1 MYLRCCYYQNANG
14 ANFDRIK
21 MNIDECGTSYTYD
34 NDGNLISAKDN
45 AGRHESYN
53 YNNASD
59 MTKLTTADN
68 KAYKFTYSDT
78 YKHRMLSATSES
90 SGVKNSF
97 EYDGSGNLTKTRVDK
112 SGYAKYIEQGSTYT
126 GNGNYLATSTAANG
140 YSTTYTYNTYKG
152 TLEKVIDANNKTTS
166 YTYDGNT
173 DRMKKVT
180 SGGSTVE
187 YTYAK
192 NGQLTSI
199 KSPGSSPTYNFVYD
213 KWGNNTEVKV
223 GNQTLVTNTYKSNN
237 GLLTQQKYGNE
248 FTVGH
253 NYDSLDRETSR
264 SYNGTTKFYWTYN
277 ADGNLARYSENGN
290 RVLTYLYDDIG
301 RLLQVSGNDGSYVK
315 TSYDELD
322 KSTDLHYK
330 FNGQRRDVYF
340 HYSDK
345 DNLPLDVKFGTDSK
359 YIVEN
364 NYDELT
370 RLKFKTYTIP
380 NTNSKI
386 NTSYSYVDWSGNN
399 SNRTTGTVRGIDYT
413 YVTGGLTTH
422 DRWYTYDNVGNILT
436 ECRWISSSSKPV
448 QESYTYDAKNQL
460 VRHDS
465 VTQNCTITYAYDAG
479 GNITSKKIY
488 AYTTDS
494 LTGKAPTET
503 INYTY
508 GNSAWKD
515 ELTSYKGEAIEYDEI
530 GNPELY
536 RGWTMG
542 WEGRQ
547 LKSAG
552 KNGTNL
558 SFTYDSEGIRTSK
571 TVGSTTT
578 KYLLNG
584 TQILAQ
590 TTNGKTL
597 CFFYDQQGNRVG
609 MADSSNKFYYYIYN
623 LQGDVI
629 ALADASTGKLVVT
642 YTYDAWGKLVK
653 LEDSTANSVGT
664 QNPFR
669 YKGYYYDTETSLYY
683 LQTRYY
689 DPDTGRF
696 ISADGQLNEGV
707 LGYNM
712 FAYCENN
719 PVNRADSTGE
729 AWYHWALGA
738 AIVVGCAVA
747 TVATCGGFAAAAM
760 AVGMVSSGVAASTTA
775 ATVAAAAFI
784 GSSTAYGVAALT
796 ASSNS
801 RSVKEFCDQGNWGTV
816 AATAGGAIIN
826 GYSGYVASNA
836 KASQNSAASSPSGN
850 SSYSHLKYPGNDPAK
865 CNQPGFEWRGSG
877 SPASGKG
884 NYVNMST
891 GEWLHPDLNHGP
903 PIGPHWDYGVRGS
916 TETVRIFSDG
926 SVIPK

>member
-1 MYLRCCYYQNANG
+1 MPSKRA
-14 ANFDRIK
+14 
-21 MNIDECGTSYTYD
+21 
-34 NDGNLISAKDN
+34 
-45 AGRHESYN
+45 
-53 YNNASD
+53 
-59 MTKLTTADN
+59 
-68 KAYKFTYSDT
+68 
-78 YKHRMLSATSES
+78 
-90 SGVKNSF
+90 
-97 EYDGSGNLTKTRVDK
+97 
-112 SGYAKYIEQGSTYT
+112 
-126 GNGNYLATSTAANG
+126 
-140 YSTTYTYNTYKG
+140 
-152 TLEKVIDANNKTTS
+152 
-166 YTYDGNT
+166 DGNT
-173 DRMKKVT
+173 
-180 SGGSTVE
+180 
-187 YTYAK
+187 
-192 NGQLTSI
+192 I
-199 KSPGSSPTYNFVYD
+199 
-213 KWGNNTEVKV
+213 
-223 GNQTLVTNTYKSNN
+223 
-237 GLLTQQKYGNE
+237 
-248 FTVGH
+248 
-253 NYDSLDRETSR
+253 
-264 SYNGTTKFYWTYN
+264 
-277 ADGNLARYSENGN
+277 

-345 DNLPLDVKFGTDSK
+345 DNLPLDVKFGTGTA
-359 YIVEN
+359 YAVTN
-364 NYDELT
+364 LYDGLT
-370 RLKFKTYTIP
+370 RVYEKDYTLVG
-380 NTNSKI
+380 
-386 NTSYSYVDWSGNN
+386 NTSGSTLKAEYSYVDWSGDN
-399 SNRTTGTVRGIDYT
+399 SDRTTGTVRGINYT
-413 YVTGGLTTH
+413 YADGGLKTN

-436 ECRWISSSSKPV
+436 ECSWISSSSKPV

-488 AYTTDS
+488 AYTTGS
-494 LTGKAPTET
+494 LDGKAPTET

-597 CFFYDQQGNRVG
+597 CFFYDQQGNRVA

-629 ALADASTGKLVVT
+629 ALADASTGKLAVT
-642 YTYDAWGKLVK
+642 YTYDAWGKVLSVN
-653 LEDSTANSVGT
+653 DTTANSVGT

-683 LQTRYY
+683 LQSRYY
-689 DPDTGRF
+689 DPEVGRF
-696 ISADGQLNEGV
+696 INADAFASTDISGV
-707 LGYNM
+707 LSANM

-719 PVNRADSTGE
+719 PVMRDDPTGE
-729 AWYHWALGA
+729 VWTVAVKMLVGAAVSMASYAFDQSMAGEKIDIKELAMSAAEGAVTAVVPTKYATAISAVSTFFKSARAGNDFKTVAMDVVASVGSSLIGAGSSYLGGKVKLTQFKNSASKRELKSLANTLKKTKRNGNEFKQLSKWKGEMDNLGA
-738 AIVVGCAVA
+738 
-747 TVATCGGFAAAAM
+747 
-760 AVGMVSSGVAASTTA
+760 
-775 ATVAAAAFI
+775 
-784 GSSTAYGVAALT
+784 
-796 ASSNS
+796 
-801 RSVKEFCDQGNWGTV
+801 
-816 AATAGGAIIN
+816 
-826 GYSGYVASNA
+826 
-836 KASQNSAASSPSGN
+836 
-850 SSYSHLKYPGNDPAK
+850 KY
-865 CNQPGFEWRGSG
+865 FMG
-877 SPASGKG
+877 SPYAQYCG
-884 NYVNMST
+884 Y
-891 GEWLHPDLNHGP
+891 L
-903 PIGPHWDYGVRGS
+903 
-916 TETVRIFSDG
+916 G
-926 SVIPK
+926 SVGFSLTYNVARCGR

>member
-53 YNNASD
+53 YNSASD

-126 GNGNYLATSTAANG
+126 SNGNYLATSTAANG
-140 YSTTYTYNTYKG
+140 YSTTYNYNAYKG
-152 TLEKVIDANNKTTS
+152 TLEKVIDANGKTTS

-173 DRMKKVT
+173 DRMKTVT
-180 SGGSTVE
+180 SSGSTVT
-187 YTYAK
+187 YTYK
-192 NGQLTSI
+192 NNGQLTSI
-199 KSPGSSPTYNFVYD
+199 QSPGSSPTYNFEYD

-223 GNQTLVTNTYKSNN
+223 GSQTLVKNTYKSNN
-237 GLLTQQKYGNE
+237 GLLTQQEYGNG
-248 FTVGH
+248 FKVGH

-264 SYNGTTKFYWTYN
+264 SYNGATKFYWTYN

-380 NTNSKI
+380 STGSKI

-399 SNRTTGTVRGIDYT
+399 SDRTTGTVRGIDYT

-436 ECRWISSSSKPV
+436 EKVWTSDDTKPV

-465 VTQNCTITYAYDAG
+465 ATLKATYTYAYDAG
-479 GNITSKKIY
+479 GNITEKRTY
-488 AYTTDS
+488 AYTTGD
-494 LTGKAPTET
+494 LTGKTATKT
-503 INYTY
+503 VKYDY
-508 GNSAWKD
+508 GNSAWGD
-515 ELTSYKGEAIEYDEI
+515 ELTSYNGESIVYDKI
-530 GNPELY
+530 GNPTSY
-536 RGWTMG
+536 RGWGMT
-542 WEGRQ
+542 WQGRQ
-547 LKSAG
+547 LVKAE
-552 KNGTNL
+552 KDKKL
-558 SFTYDSEGIRTSK
+558 SFTYDSEGVRTSK

-597 CFFYDQQGNRVG
+597 CFFYDQQGNRVA

-664 QNPFR
+664 LNPFR
-669 YKGYYYDTETSLYY
+669 YRGYYYDTETSLYY
-683 LQTRYY
+683 LQSRYY
-689 DPDTGRF
+689 DPEVGRF
-696 ISADGQLNEGV
+696 INADAFASTDISSPLST
-707 LGYNM
+707 NM

-719 PVNRADSTGE
+719 PVANLDSDGE
-729 AWYHWALGA
+729 SPTLAIMAIGGLVGA
-738 AIVVGCAVA
+738 GIN
-747 TVATCGGFAAAAM
+747 F
-760 AVGMVSSGVAASTTA
+760 VSSIISQKQMNGAVNLKSAA
-775 ATVAAAAFI
+775 VAAATGFVSGAI
-784 GSSTAYGVAALT
+784 S
-796 ASSNS
+796 ASPLG
-801 RSVKEFCDQGNWGTV
+801 RVGQII
-816 AATAGGAIIN
+816 AGGVTSGLSYAADCAVNNKSFNMKEAAGSALMGALSGGLGGNGSNYKNVLTDTIN
-826 GYSGYVASNA
+826 GTKKVVAREMRRENKKYANKVIKSAVASRNNTLA
-836 KASQNSAASSPSGN
+836 LS
-850 SSYSHLKYPGNDPAK
+850 
-865 CNQPGFEWRGSG
+865 FWSG
-877 SPASGKG
+877 SASFTLGCG
-884 NYVNMST
+884 ISNRVSC
-891 GEWLHPDLNHGP
+891 L
-903 PIGPHWDYGVRGS
+903 
-916 TETVRIFSDG
+916 FSRWF
-926 SVIPK
+926 K